1 MQTAPVTARTFA
13 SPWSIT
19 PSATVPIVATVRS
32 PERIPTKPSS
42 PFPPKT
48 SSASAEMLASATR
61 LRLRVESVRATPRRP
76 ERRDER
82 DALEK
87 GENAVGPIA
96 VGCDRDKDEGD
107 DDQQQHEPVAVAR
120 PDAGDAGTGTPG
132 LRQFRHLT
140 GPINEVE

>member
-61 LRLRVESVRATPRRP
+61 LRLRVESVRATP
-76 ERRDER
+76 DVQS
-82 DALEK
+82 
-87 GENAVGPIA
+87 AVTS
-96 VGCDRDKDEGD
+96 VMLWRK
-107 DDQQQHEPVAVAR
+107 AR
-120 PDAGDAGTGTPG
+120 TLSAQLLSGATEMKTNETMINPSTTP
-132 LRQFRHLT
+132 
-140 GPINEVE
+140 